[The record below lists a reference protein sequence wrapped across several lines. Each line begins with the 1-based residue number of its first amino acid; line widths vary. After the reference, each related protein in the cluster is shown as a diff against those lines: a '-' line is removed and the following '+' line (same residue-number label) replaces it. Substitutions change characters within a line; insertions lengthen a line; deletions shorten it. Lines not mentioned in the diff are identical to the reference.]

1 MGNRLAGGWLSELE
15 KAMAGRS
22 AKRTERLQVMLEPD
36 ELKALDDWR
45 FGNRL
50 PTRAAAVRELLRR
63 GLSLGDKQD
72 VEAVPSTSGSWSVVE
87 RNDKQSG

>member
-1 MGNRLAGGWLSELE
+1 
-15 KAMAGRS
+15 MAGRS

-36 ELKALDDWR
+36 ELAALDDWR
-45 FGNRL
+45 FSNRL

-72 VEAVPSTSGSWSVVE
+72 VEAVPSASGSWSVVE
-87 RNDKQSG
+87 RNAKQSG